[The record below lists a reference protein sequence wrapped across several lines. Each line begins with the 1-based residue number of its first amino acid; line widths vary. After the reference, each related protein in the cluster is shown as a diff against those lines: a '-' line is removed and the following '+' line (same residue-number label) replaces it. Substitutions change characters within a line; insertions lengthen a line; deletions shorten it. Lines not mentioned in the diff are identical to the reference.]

1 MARKT
6 KQEAQETRQHILD
19 VALRLF
25 SQQGVSSTSLGEIA
39 KAAGVTRGAIY
50 WHFKDKSD
58 LFSEIWE
65 LSESNIGE
73 LELEYQAK
81 FPGDPLSVLREI
93 LIHVLES
100 TVTEERRRLLMEI
113 IFHKCEFVG
122 EMAVVQQA
130 QRNLCL
136 ESYDRIEQT
145 LKHCI
150 EAKMLPA
157 DLMTRRAAI
166 IMRGYISGLMENW
179 LFALP
184 RNLLILKKKPAITSP
199 SYWRCISC
207 APRFV
212 TLPLTNN
219 PESDSRNFPG
229 HFRRCY
235 SGSLRRDILAV

>member
-100 TVTEERRRLLMEI
+100 TVTEGTASIIDGDYIPQMRICRRNG
-113 IFHKCEFVG
+113 C
-122 EMAVVQQA
+122 
-130 QRNLCL
+130 
-136 ESYDRIEQT
+136 
-145 LKHCI
+145 
-150 EAKMLPA
+150 
-157 DLMTRRAAI
+157 
-166 IMRGYISGLMENW
+166 
-179 LFALP
+179 
-184 RNLLILKKKPAITSP
+184 
-199 SYWRCISC
+199 C
-207 APRFV
+207 A
-212 TLPLTNN
+212 TGTT
-219 PESDSRNFPG
+219 
-229 HFRRCY
+229 
-235 SGSLRRDILAV
+235 